1 MILVAL
7 LTSVFSIANAEP
19 IEGVVRLVGSGANAT
34 TVISDP
40 KGVELV
46 TLCKGKPAEQL
57 AAIAGMT
64 VAADV
69 AGNQVAANCRQ
80 LTSFSVIKTGSG
92 RPAFVGTL
100 KETKEGFAL
109 DSDDG
114 QSRPL
119 QTVPKGLRKLIGK
132 KVIVDLRSMS
142 SPALKNE
149 SWKVVS
155 YAPFPG
161 SKD

>member
-1 MILVAL
+1 MIFLSLVV
-7 LTSVFSIANAEP
+7 TFFSWAGAEP

-34 TVISDP
+34 TVISDS

-46 TLCKGKPAEQL
+46 SLCKGKSAEQL
-57 AAIAGMT
+57 ASIAGMT
-64 VAADV
+64 VAAEVD
-69 AGNQVAANCRQ
+69 GSQVAANCRQ
-80 LTSFSVIKTGSG
+80 LTSFSVVKTGSG

-161 SKD
+161 SK